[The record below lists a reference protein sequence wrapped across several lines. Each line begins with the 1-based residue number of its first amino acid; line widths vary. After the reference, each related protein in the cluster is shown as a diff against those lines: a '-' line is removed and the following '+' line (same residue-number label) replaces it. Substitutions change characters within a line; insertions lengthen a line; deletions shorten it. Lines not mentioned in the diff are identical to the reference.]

1 MGERYDRIR
10 ELAKDKGITVAAIER
25 DLGFAKGSIS
35 KIDKNIPSSD
45 RLSRMASYLDTTSEY
60 ILNGSSKEEPTYY
73 YSTKTDESADK
84 ILRENFILRLLFE
97 AMRDSSERQLEE
109 VYDYLLFL
117 KEKEKK

>member
-10 ELAKDKGITVAAIER
+10 ELAKEKGITVASIER

-35 KIDKNIPSSD
+35 KIDKNDPSSD
-45 RLSRMASYLDTTSEY
+45 RLSKLAAYLDTTSDY
-60 ILNGSSKEEPTYY
+60 ILNGPAEEELVYY
-73 YSTKTDESADK
+73 HSAKANESAER
-84 ILRENFILRLLFE
+84 ILKENFTLRLLFD

-117 KEKEKK
+117 KKL